1 MTQCAALLLFLP
13 THGLPAS
20 HTNFCLFVC
29 FLPYFG
35 YFSTCRSCSAMEA
48 HAMKSL
54 NAIHNQ
60 KVSCQKSE
68 SSPCW
73 ALCCGVPAM
82 FILPLA
88 LVHQHNFHL
97 TLLGM
102 WMWLPVTSSSYS
114 KQIQT
119 EGLSFWQRGGNPAC
133 ITHAG
138 NHSCTV
144 MGPYMQRNS

>member
-1 MTQCAALLLFLP
+1 MIW
-13 THGLPAS
+13 HNG
-20 HTNFCLFVC
+20 
-29 FLPYFG
+29 
-35 YFSTCRSCSAMEA
+35 CSAMDP

-133 ITHAG
+133 RKPQLHGDGPIYAEEQLSRLYEWENNNQSKRWSILYCG
-138 NHSCTV
+138 ELIHSLWGCWSTW
-144 MGPYMQRNS
+144 